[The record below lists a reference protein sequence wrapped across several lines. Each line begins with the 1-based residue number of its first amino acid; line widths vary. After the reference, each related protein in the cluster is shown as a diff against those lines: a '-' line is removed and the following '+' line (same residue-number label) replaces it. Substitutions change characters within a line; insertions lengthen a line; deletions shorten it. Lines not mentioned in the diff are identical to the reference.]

1 MNERRDEMTR
11 ITDDKIRNVIQKVEN
26 NEEGSI
32 GEALKALLEVT
43 LDTRAFLR
51 KVYKSVARKRRPTN
65 VVNDPLKAKKGDI
78 VTGNDQDS

>member
-26 NEEGSI
+26 NEESSI

-43 LDTRAFLR
+43 LDIRVFLR
-51 KVYKSVARKRRPTN
+51 KIYKSVARKRRPSN
-65 VVNDPLKAKKGDI
+65 VVSDPLKAKTGDI
-78 VTGNDQDS
+78 VTGNDQDL